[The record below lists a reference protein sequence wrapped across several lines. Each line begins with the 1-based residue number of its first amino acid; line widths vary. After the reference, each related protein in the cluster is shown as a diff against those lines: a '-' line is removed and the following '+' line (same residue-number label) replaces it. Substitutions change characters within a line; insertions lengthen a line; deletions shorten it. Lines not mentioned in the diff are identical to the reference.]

1 MSGDLKIQGVV
12 EVSAEGVD
20 QTFNRVGDAAG
31 RMSNKIES
39 SAEKASKAVDGIGSG
54 ANQNAEQFTRAE
66 GKISASIKRATTN
79 LEQLIVQYIGI
90 KAGLQSGGHI
100 HQKGYRGGK
109 LFAAIG
115 WLGFAARLPR
125 GLHGRQ
131 LGDFAGFFVYDPSH
145 AAKQR
150 KADSANHHC
159 EH

>member
-79 LEQLIVQYIGI
+79 LEQLNKTASEKLEIQI
-90 KAGLQSGGHI
+90 ATQGL
-100 HQKGYRGGK
+100 
-109 LFAAIG
+109 
-115 WLGFAARLPR
+115 
-125 GLHGRQ
+125 
-131 LGDFAGFFVYDPSH
+131 D
-145 AAKQR
+145 AAKFEPQLQKLR
-150 KADSANHHC
+150 ELEKAQNGVSDSAQSLGKSMEYVGSIIAAGGAGC
-159 EH
+159 AGRFLGQVAAPY

>member
-66 GKISASIKRATTN
+66 GKISASIKRAT
-79 LEQLIVQYIGI
+79 
-90 KAGLQSGGHI
+90 S
-100 HQKGYRGGK
+100 
-109 LFAAIG
+109 
-115 WLGFAARLPR
+115 
-125 GLHGRQ
+125 
-131 LGDFAGFFVYDPSH
+131 S
-145 AAKQR
+145 
-150 KADSANHHC
+150 
-159 EH
+159 